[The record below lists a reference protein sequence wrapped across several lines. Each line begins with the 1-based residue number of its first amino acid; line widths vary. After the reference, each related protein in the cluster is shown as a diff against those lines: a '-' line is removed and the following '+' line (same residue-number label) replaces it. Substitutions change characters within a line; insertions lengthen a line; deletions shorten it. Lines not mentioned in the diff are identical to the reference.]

1 MFDINAIITQALNAA
16 VQQATVPLLER
27 IVVMEFCN
35 AEQHQRLRVLEG
47 ALTDRVSALED
58 QAIVTSNRINDRI
71 DASSMQGGL
80 TRDQVEALIEKWMD
94 DHTSQY
100 DHDSY
105 DDATAKVEEVDF
117 DDFVTND
124 SIEDAVR
131 DAVGN
136 LSFEVSVS

>member
-16 VQQATVPLLER
+16 VQQAIAPLLER
-27 IVVMEFCN
+27 I
-35 AEQHQRLRVLEG
+35 A
-47 ALTDRVSALED
+47 ALEN
-58 QAIVTSNRINDRI
+58 QAIVTSNAVDSRVAALEFVTNDDLCLFERRIETLEDK
-71 DASSMQGGL
+71 AVTASMQGGL

>member
-16 VQQATVPLLER
+16 VQQATAPLLER
-27 IVVMEFCN
+27 I
-35 AEQHQRLRVLEG
+35 A
-47 ALTDRVSALED
+47 ALED

-71 DASSMQGGL
+71 SSLETKLTEANLFTKTCGDGGL

-105 DDATAKVEEVDF
+105 DDTASKVYETDF

>member
-16 VQQATVPLLER
+16 VQQATAPLLER
-27 IVVMEFCN
+27 IEKLEFCN
-35 AEQHQRLRVLEG
+35 ADQHQRLRVLEG
-47 ALTDRVSALED
+47 ALTERVAALED

-124 SIEDAVR
+124 NIEDAVR

>member
-16 VQQATVPLLER
+16 VQQATAPLLER
-27 IVVMEFCN
+27 IEKLEFCN
-35 AEQHQRLRVLEG
+35 ADQHQRLRVLEG
-47 ALTDRVSALED
+47 ALTERVAALESD
-58 QAIVTSNRINDRI
+58 K
-71 DASSMQGGL
+71 ASSMQGGL

>member
-16 VQQATVPLLER
+16 VQQATAPLLER
-27 IVVMEFCN
+27 I
-35 AEQHQRLRVLEG
+35 A
-47 ALTDRVSALED
+47 ALEKNEEYL
-58 QAIVTSNRINDRI
+58 TNRIAALENNP
-71 DASSMQGGL
+71 AQGQDLTPTTGL

>member
-1 MFDINAIITQALNAA
+1 MFDINTIITQALNAA
-16 VQQATVPLLER
+16 VQQATAPLLER
-27 IVVMEFCN
+27 IEKLEFCN
-35 AEQHQRLRVLEG
+35 ADQHQRLRVLEG
-47 ALTDRVSALED
+47 ALTERVAALESD
-58 QAIVTSNRINDRI
+58 K
-71 DASSMQGGL
+71 ASSMQGGL

-105 DDATAKVEEVDF
+105 DSATAKVEEFDF

-124 SIEDAVR
+124 NIEDAVR